1 MQNANTL
8 YYTISLQRNNKA
20 AFIAFSFAQPLRTS
34 VQQRTAHAVITCDKK
49 LTTAKLAQIV
59 AGQAKFDKAHCTRE
73 CNSPNIN
80 KLLRKNDNPVA
91 QQVNYYC

>member
-8 YYTISLQRNNKA
+8 YYSVSLQRNKQA
-20 AFIAFSFAQPLRTS
+20 LFISFSFAPPKLT
-34 VQQRTAHAVITCDKK
+34 VPQRTAHAVITCDKK
-49 LTTAKLAQIV
+49 LTTAKLEQLVTAQV
-59 AGQAKFDKAHCTRE
+59 KLDKAANARE
-73 CNSPNIN
+73 CNATSIA